1 MLITFIFTLL
11 LYHQVICINLGSEK
25 TPLDYDFL
33 CSNNYIESSVEENS
47 TIEINP
53 GLAQTYFIQ
62 YLKDTKFVF
71 NITNEEDNLQINIHG
86 INCNFKMDFQGEL
99 INKNN
104 LDTYSLIINS
114 THNNI
119 TISPLIDATDGVYK
133 ENYEQKSCPYQ

>member
-25 TPLDYDFL
+25 TPLDNDFL

-53 GLAQTYFIQ
+53 GLAQTQFIQ

-86 INCNFKMDFQGEL
+86 IF
-99 INKNN
+99 
-104 LDTYSLIINS
+104 
-114 THNNI
+114 
-119 TISPLIDATDGVYK
+119 K
-133 ENYEQKSCPYQ
+133 EN